1 MPGMEEEPLHTN
13 GVAAEPENGEDAADD
28 VSEAARREERVV
40 VKFLVPNV
48 AAGSI
53 IGKAGANITEIQTQ
67 SNARMQLSRAS
78 EFYPGSPEGQD
89 RILLVSGTV
98 NQLLTAL
105 HLVLSKLKAEPGAL
119 RAVQAK
125 DGEAIQLRMLVH
137 SRLCGTLIGKGG
149 ATIRSFNEDSRAV
162 FNISPPP
169 TLPGLTE
176 RIVKITGDVDELM
189 RAVALVVTKLSENPD
204 YHLLTDANLSYSMR
218 YAPAIPTSSHNG
230 GQQQQQQYGGGPT
243 NGGHNG
249 HNGHNGHLGGPPNGG
264 LNGLNGTAPHMLHLG
279 GGAQLGGP
287 GPRSNGAT
295 GGATVTMAVP
305 EDKVGVVIGKQ
316 GAVINQIKELLGVS
330 IRISKKGEFLPGT
343 YDRAC
348 SITGTPE
355 AVEIAQRLIQQ
366 KIDAMHLA

>member
-1 MPGMEEEPLHTN
+1 
-13 GVAAEPENGEDAADD
+13 
-28 VSEAARREERVV
+28 
-40 VKFLVPNV
+40 
-48 AAGSI
+48 
-53 IGKAGANITEIQTQ
+53 
-67 SNARMQLSRAS
+67 MQLSRAS

-149 ATIRSFNEDSRAV
+149 ATIRSFNEDSHAV

-169 TLPGLTE
+169 QLAGLTE
-176 RIVKITGDVDELM
+176 RIVKITGDVDHLM

-218 YAPAIPTSSHNG
+218 YSPTPSGLS
-230 GQQQQQQYGGGPT
+230 GQQQQF
-243 NGGHNG
+243 
-249 HNGHNGHLGGPPNGG
+249 GGPPHGG
-264 LNGLNGTAPHMLHLG
+264 MGPGPAALGASAPHMLHMG
-279 GGAQLGGP
+279 GMGGMGMAPPPAPRAGGA
-287 GPRSNGAT
+287 S
-295 GGATVTMAVP
+295 VTMAVP
-305 EDKVGVVIGKQ
+305 EEKVGVVIGKQ

-343 YDRAC
+343 HDRAC

-366 KIDAMHLA
+366 KIDAHMQ

>member
-1 MPGMEEEPLHTN
+1 MEEAGVLPSEVDGASVEEHHTN
-13 GVAAEPENGEDAADD
+13 GVSPASEETGMGVDVEPDD

-53 IGKAGANITEIQTQ
+53 IGKGGANITEIQTQ

-169 TLPGLTE
+169 TMPGLTE

-218 YAPAIPTSSHNG
+218 YAPMPPAGHG
-230 GQQQQQQYGGGPT
+230 GQQQQQQQQQPYGGPMHQGHMGGP
-243 NGGHNG
+243 GGG
-249 HNGHNGHLGGPPNGG
+249 LGGS
-264 LNGLNGTAPHMLHLG
+264 APHMLHMGGPISPGPRVNGGAG
-279 GGAQLGGP
+279 GGA
-287 GPRSNGAT
+287 T
-295 GGATVTMAVP
+295 ITIAVP

-366 KIDAMHLA
+366 KIDAMHL